1 MNSLVD
7 DFLRYQAKTTPH
19 PLGLS
24 IKKAK
29 GAYITDTKGKKYLDF
44 VAGVSACSLG
54 HCHPKVVQAIRKQA
68 KKYLHVMVYGEFA
81 QEPAVLL
88 CKELLE
94 LLPGSHQA

>member
-29 GAYITDTKGKKYLDF
+29 GAYITDTKGKKI
-44 VAGVSACSLG
+44 
-54 HCHPKVVQAIRKQA
+54 P
-68 KKYLHVMVYGEFA
+68 
-81 QEPAVLL
+81 
-88 CKELLE
+88 
-94 LLPGSHQA
+94 